1 MRFFIRWLRMLA
13 AFIVIS
19 VITSLLTIGTTALVV
34 DQYLQTTIQQFQ
46 LPIDK
51 KPLTAMSLWGSLWSG
66 AQSESPV
73 DRIDDTRGTALQ
85 SEQSPNHTVTQ
96 TPQGATRDQETG
108 QSNTNGTDRA
118 GASGNNGTNGTNSN
132 DRSGSADEVGTNG
145 GRSSTGGSIASP
157 SGESRPGGSSPGQ
170 EGSASDDALPV
181 WGGSIN
187 ESAQSGNRVLVTPE
201 DIVEGKDKL
210 TEQTKEKLFSTLMK
224 KLPADDWQRISTLME
239 EGLTAAELIE
249 MEQILAKHLNDE
261 EYKQMR
267 EILTG
272 SSKQN
277 QQAQANESSTNNRE
291 AAERQ

>member
-1 MRFFIRWLRMLA
+1 MRFITRWLRMLA

-51 KPLTAMSLWGSLWSG
+51 KPLTVMSLWGSLWNG
-66 AQSESPV
+66 AKSEQQV
-73 DRIDDTRGTALQ
+73 DRIDTRETAQQ
-85 SEQSPNHTVTQ
+85 SEQSHNGRETQ
-96 TPQGATRDQETG
+96 QGAQRDQNTG
-108 QSNTNGTDRA
+108 QKSTNGTGRPDT
-118 GASGNNGTNGTNSN
+118 SGTNGASNNDNRGNS
-132 DRSGSADEVGTNG
+132 DEVGTNG
-145 GRSSTGGSIASP
+145 GRSSTEGST
-157 SGESRPGGSSPGQ
+157 SPGQ
-170 EGSASDDALPV
+170 NRKSGNSPEQEGATSDAALPV
-181 WGGSIN
+181 WSGNIN
-187 ESAQSGNRVLVTPE
+187 ESSQSGNRVLVTPE
-201 DIVEGKDKL
+201 EIVEGKDKL

-224 KLPADDWQRISTLME
+224 KLPADDWQRISVLME

-272 SSKQN
+272 SSKPI
-277 QQAQANESSTNNRE
+277 QQAQANENSTNNRE
-291 AAERQ
+291 AAE